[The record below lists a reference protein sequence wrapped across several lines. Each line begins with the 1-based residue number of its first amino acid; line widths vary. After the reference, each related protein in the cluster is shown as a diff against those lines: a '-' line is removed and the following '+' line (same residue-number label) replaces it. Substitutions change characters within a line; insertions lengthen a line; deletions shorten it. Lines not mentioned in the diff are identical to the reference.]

1 MTAAPLGKSALMDSA
16 RTPGACCRSAASS
29 SALTC
34 CNCDVHSAQSGAP
47 AQQRNGCCAT
57 FQSAAGATT
66 SPEITIESCRRER
79 AASEVD
85 SVSSTSSTSSCES
98 TCVCNGGT
106 TLFSSD
112 ASPQYR
118 EVQWNELQNLRYVG
132 RGAMCRI
139 YSANL
144 GGRKVAVKIARDD
157 CKDPSAAEHD
167 LEVEMHVL
175 QHMRHRNIIQLLGA
189 GVRAC
194 GNQQYR
200 FLVLEYLELGT
211 LADGIETGVMQGHQQ
226 STLAK
231 LVKGAKRNKHSQFVI
246 MLERAL
252 EMAEAMEYMHYGLCG
267 GATVVLHRD
276 LKPDNV
282 GFAADGTL
290 KLFDFGLAR
299 CQRRAENNEARY
311 SMTGN
316 TGTVRYM
323 PPEVARGQ
331 RYNEKVDVYSFGLML
346 WEMLQY
352 RRVFSGIG
360 VREFYADVLVGGRRP
375 TPDPS
380 WSPELVALMKGC
392 WSVDCN
398 KRPCFKS
405 IVATLRSVLAQESQ
419 NAQPAAPSAQ
429 QASSQKAAPFS
440 AITATN
446 TQDASQ
452 APLATVSQP
461 SLRQM
466 AAAPVKSVPRCQ
478 SLTLDVTRAPTA
490 ISLVS
495 SDAQEVEVASP
506 SHASS
511 GRYST
516 GMLGQLR
523 RRMSFAV
530 TSKRSLQRQSAGL
543 R

>member
-1 MTAAPLGKSALMDSA
+1 MKKPKL
-16 RTPGACCRSAASS
+16 
-29 SALTC
+29 
-34 CNCDVHSAQSGAP
+34 
-47 AQQRNGCCAT
+47 
-57 FQSAAGATT
+57 QSAADAKT

-79 AASEVD
+79 AAS
-85 SVSSTSSTSSCES
+85 
-98 TCVCNGGT
+98 
-106 TLFSSD
+106 
-112 ASPQYR
+112 

-167 LEVEMHVL
+167 LE
-175 QHMRHRNIIQLLGA
+175 
-189 GVRAC
+189 
-194 GNQQYR
+194 YR

-299 CQRRAENNEARY
+299 CQRRAENNTARY

-331 RYNEKVDVYSFGLML
+331 CYNEKVDVYSFGLML

-352 RRVFSGIG
+352 RRVFSGIS

-405 IVATLRSVLAQESQ
+405 IVATLRSVLAQ
-419 NAQPAAPSAQ
+419 
-429 QASSQKAAPFS
+429 
-440 AITATN
+440 
-446 TQDASQ
+446 
-452 APLATVSQP
+452 
-461 SLRQM
+461 SL
-466 AAAPVKSVPRCQ
+466 P
-478 SLTLDVTRAPTA
+478 LDVTRAPTA